1 MKNIITRIMP
11 ISLALVMMLMAGCG
25 TTKKGLVEAPRVEPA
40 KEKVAAGQLQQLA
53 KEIGEHAGELN
64 SLVRRLGKP
73 AHSVPGNVGAKIH
86 IQFHRCEG
94 FAMAVYDSAEELE
107 KLTAETEK
115 NKDKIRV
122 LVVDEL
128 WEKIGGQW
136 SGGLAK
142 AVGGMSEFIGQA
154 LKADPEDASALKCQD
169 ILDEISD
176 AQGEVRKKISELAS
190 KVQESIVWEYPCMG
204 GMNPHR
210 LANGNTLIAEALVD
224 RVIEVSRD
232 GKIVWEYTGV
242 VYPTDTQRL
251 GNGNTLIADKGN
263 KRIIEVTRDKEIVWE
278 YLGGGQELIALYGV
292 RALDNGNVLIAEQGN
307 RMDPNS
313 RARIIEV
320 TRDKEI
326 VWEYEGAGAAMEFV
340 CPSLGER
347 LENGNTLIAHNA
359 GLFEPRNAHV
369 KEVTPDKETA
379 WEYSEGLTCVYV
391 VHRLE
396 NGNTLINAQCDG
408 CIIEV
413 TPHKKI
419 VWKYSAIS
427 TPAGMERLENGNTL
441 ISVFGSNR
449 VIEVA
454 SP

>member
-1 MKNIITRIMP
+1 MKNITARIMP

-25 TTKKGLVEAPRVEPA
+25 TTEKALVEVPRIEPA
-40 KEKVAAGQLQQLA
+40 KEEVPTGQLQQLG
-53 KEIGEHAGELN
+53 KEIREHAGELN
-64 SLVRRLGKP
+64 SLVRKLSKP
-73 AHSVPGNVGAKIH
+73 AHGVPGDFGANIH

-94 FAMAVYDSAEELE
+94 FAMAVYDSAKELE
-107 KLTAETEK
+107 ELTAEPQK
-115 NKDKIRV
+115 NRDEIRV

-154 LKADPEDASALKCQD
+154 LKADPEDANSLKCQD
-169 ILDEISD
+169 ILDKISD
-176 AQGEVRKKISELAS
+176 AQEEVRKKISKLAS

-204 GMNPHR
+204 GMNPNR
-210 LANGNTLIAEALVD
+210 LANGNTLIAEAFAD

-232 GKIVWEYTGV
+232 GEIVWGYTGV
-242 VYPTDTQRL
+242 VYPTDSERL
-251 GNGNTLIADKGN
+251 ENGNTLIADKGN
-263 KRIIEVTRDKEIVWE
+263 KRIIEVTRDKEITWE

-292 RALDNGNVLIAEQGN
+292 RALDNGNILIADQGN

-313 RARIIEV
+313 RPRIIEV

-326 VWEYEGAGAAMEFV
+326 VWEYEGAVTEFLW
-340 CPSLGER
+340 PSLGER
-347 LENGNTLIAHNA
+347 LENDNTLIADNA
-359 GLFEPRNAHV
+359 GIMQGKDVRVREI
-369 KEVTPDKETA
+369 TPDKEVS

-413 TPHKKI
+413 TPDKKI
-419 VWKYSAIS
+419 VWKYGAIN
-427 TPAGMERLENGNTL
+427 TPAGMERLKNGNTL
-441 ISVFGSNR
+441 IGVFGNNR

-454 SP
+454 AP